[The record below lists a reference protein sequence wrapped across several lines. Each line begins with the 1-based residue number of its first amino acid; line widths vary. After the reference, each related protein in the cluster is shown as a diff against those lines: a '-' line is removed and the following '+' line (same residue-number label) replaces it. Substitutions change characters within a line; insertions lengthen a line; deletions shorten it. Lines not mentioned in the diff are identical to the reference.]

1 MVYQGYQMGFMLLL
15 GKNKGWVN
23 FLFSYFPT
31 ANCSSIFSLTFISL
45 TNFVGSRAEGQRS
58 LEPVLPEQNDAVP
71 ASLPVAVAGAA
82 DPAEALPGSETSAVS
97 AGSKRKLGDE

>member
-1 MVYQGYQMGFMLLL
+1 MGFMFL

-23 FLFSYFPT
+23 FFIFLFSHCYLFFH
-31 ANCSSIFSLTFISL
+31 IFSLTCISL
-45 TNFVGSRAEGQRS
+45 INFAGSRAEGQRS
-58 LEPVLPEQNDAVP
+58 LEPVLPEQNDAVQ

-97 AGSKRKLGDE
+97 AGSKRKLEDE